1 MAAHTAIPCIRSQ
14 RHRVMRLSPD
24 WDIEMRP
31 YLKSNM
37 TLVNYKDKVINLN
50 DAEIKIR
57 NRKRCNFNTS

>member
-1 MAAHTAIPCIRSQ
+1 MYQEPEASGYAFES
-14 RHRVMRLSPD
+14 RLGYR
-24 WDIEMRP
+24 MRP
-31 YLKSNM
+31 YLKSNI